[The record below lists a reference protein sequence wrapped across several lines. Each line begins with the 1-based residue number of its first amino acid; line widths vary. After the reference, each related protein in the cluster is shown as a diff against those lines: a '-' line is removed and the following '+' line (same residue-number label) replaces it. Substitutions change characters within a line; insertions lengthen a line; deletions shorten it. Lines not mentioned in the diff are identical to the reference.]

1 MSLQAFFGL
10 TPKQEK
16 SNVQRHIRQLWK
28 TKNAKKPFL
37 GADIIQV
44 KSGTILQSM
53 SLEEYAH
60 QWLRHTIIEQR
71 RKDGKKNDN
80 SITLTSL
87 EDSDSDA
94 VETTS
99 TSTSHHHGD
108 SYERFTPERFK
119 TTGF

>member
-71 RKDGKKNDN
+71 RKDGKQTKAN
-80 SITLTSL
+80 SLTSL
-87 EDSDSDA
+87 EDSDSDT

-108 SYERFTPERFK
+108 SYERGP